1 VYFRSGILE
10 SLEQKRLSIMG
21 LFATRISANV
31 RMYLTKSEFDIMKD
45 AAITLQSVGRMI
57 ISRGSFLDMKER

>member
-1 VYFRSGILE
+1 
-10 SLEQKRLSIMG
+10 MG